1 MLSLTQQLINV
12 CALFIRVYSLICC
25 IVIYKYVPRFQHYML
40 YVLSKDNHQ
49 YIVLFCSNAHPPI
62 WYAGVA
68 RRLQHCM
75 LYVLS
80 KDNHSCIMFVL
91 FKRLSPHVVYA
102 AVAPRLQHDML
113 YVLSKDKHSHDM
125 LLCSNAHPPLAD
137 VRCCCPSHFLPMH
150 VVNPSPPKG
159 LCQWHGCHILVTVCY
174 KLSHSHVMF

>member
-1 MLSLTQQLINV
+1 
-12 CALFIRVYSLICC
+12 
-25 IVIYKYVPRFQHYML
+25 ML

-113 YVLSKDKHSHDM
+113 YVFIQ
-125 LLCSNAHPPLAD
+125 
-137 VRCCCPSHFLPMH
+137 R
-150 VVNPSPPKG
+150 
-159 LCQWHGCHILVTVCY
+159 
-174 KLSHSHVMF
+174 